1 MAQASDN
8 AGRLAGRIMKEKDGA
23 SGSEEEVEEEVLQQ
37 RRQEKDRTLFLGW
50 RRDMAD
56 MIQVRSLFRV

>member
-1 MAQASDN
+1 
-8 AGRLAGRIMKEKDGA
+8 MKEKDGA

-56 MIQVRSLFRV
+56 MIQVRSLYLEHDQHTPPITY